1 MKTITRRDALLA
13 LGAAATSATAMAATS
28 APGTVSPVRSTL
40 RTPSAGDQPLL
51 LLDESVARPEAGTS
65 AFRAAGIRTAP
76 AGTAEAAVVALRAE
90 LVRQWR
96 DDLGA
101 RLSSAGTR
109 AVAVTR
115 WDKALLLQ
123 GLAREAGIQATI
135 AGIGNGLFR
144 TELTA

>member
-1 MKTITRRDALLA
+1 MSTLTRRDALLA
-13 LGAAATSATAMAATS
+13 FGAAATTVVAVAVAAGPAAASSARSM
-28 APGTVSPVRSTL
+28 PSP
-40 RTPSAGDQPLL
+40 PAGGDRPWL
-51 LLDESVARPEAGTS
+51 LLDDSVAREDEH
-65 AFRAAGIRTAP
+65 AAGRW
-76 AGTAEAAVVALRAE
+76 GAAVATDAVVVGLQAE

-101 RLSSAGTR
+101 RLSPAGMR

-123 GLAREAGIQATI
+123 GLAREACIRTTTTR
-135 AGIGNGLFR
+135 IGAGLFR